1 MNRLNKSTLIIGL
14 TAFVLIVLLLAFISP
29 IAVYLVQKY
38 DEKYTGR
45 QIKID
50 GAYVNPFTG
59 YLHLKNVKIYEY
71 KSDSVFLTV
80 KSLKANFEMWK
91 LFSKTYELSELV
103 LDHPRGA
110 VLQHK
115 KEFNFNDLIEKF
127 SPPKKTDTPREP
139 LHLNILNIEVKDGE
153 FHYIE
158 NVTPVNYFIKQ
169 VNLKSTGIRW
179 DSDTIPVAFSFLAG
193 PGSGDM
199 KGNFTINQKNND
211 YLLQVKA
218 NNYDLNIVGQYIK
231 DLADFGNFRAFLNA
245 DFKSE
250 GNLVYREDVTNSGYL
265 EINDFHFGKNVAEDY
280 ASFNKLA
287 ISIHEMSPLKHIY
300 FYDSVS
306 LSQPYFK
313 YERYD
318 YLDNIQTM
326 FGKGGSKVTKVN
338 ANPEKF
344 NLVIEIAKYIKV
356 LSKNFLRSNY
366 RVDRVAIYSALVK
379 YNDYSLTEKFA
390 VELDPFTLI
399 ADSLD
404 KTHKRVDFAIKSGIR
419 PYGAMAV
426 DISVNPKDSSD
437 FDLNYHFQK
446 LPATVFN
453 PYILRYSSFQLDR
466 GTIELKGSWH
476 VRNGAI
482 KSDNHLLIIDPRLG
496 ERVRNEHYS
505 RLPLHFLMFVIRE
518 RGNVIDYSIPISG
531 NLKDPKFHFKDVI
544 LDALANVFVKP
555 ATTSYRSEVR
565 NAETEIETSMAFK
578 WEMKS
583 TAITDDQERFLEKMA
598 SFLKDNPQTQIT
610 ILPQLYSLKEKEY
623 VLFYEAKKRYFIE
636 SRRVLEDY
644 FLEDD
649 SLGVEAFS
657 VKDTM
662 FQKYLNKKTNDPMLF
677 TIQDKCLKLV
687 GTEVL
692 NKHISAISG
701 RRAALF
707 MNYFSKK
714 DVAKQVRIQPVKSV
728 IPYNGFSI
736 YKITYKNE
744 FPEYVLKAYR
754 RMNELNQ
761 ESPRKQLRKLRKRST
776 PQPN

>member
-1 MNRLNKSTLIIGL
+1 MNRLKKSALIIVL
-14 TAFVLIVLLLAFISP
+14 TAFVLTVLLLAFISP
-29 IAVYLVQKY
+29 AARYLVQKY

-45 QIKID
+45 QIMVE

-71 KSDSVFLTV
+71 KSDSVFLAI

-91 LFSKTYELSELV
+91 LFSKTYELSELI
-103 LDHPRGA
+103 LDHPRG
-110 VLQHK
+110 VILQHK

-127 SPPKKTDTPREP
+127 SPPKKTDKPRDP
-139 LHLNILNIEVKDGE
+139 LHLNILNIEVKEGE
-153 FHYIE
+153 FYYIE

-169 VNLKSTGIRW
+169 VNLKSAGIRW
-179 DSDTIPVAFSFLAG
+179 DSDTIPVTFSFFAG
-193 PGSGDM
+193 PGTGDM
-199 KGNFTINQKNND
+199 KGNFTINQKNKD
-211 YLLQVKA
+211 YHLQVKA
-218 NNYDLNIVGQYIK
+218 TNYDLNIVGQYIK
-231 DLADFGNFRAFLNA
+231 ELADFGNFRAFLNA
-245 DFKSE
+245 DIKSD

-265 EINDFHFGKNVAEDY
+265 EINDFHFGKNAAEDY

-326 FGKGGSKVTKVN
+326 FGKGGSNVTKVN

-366 RVDRVAIYSALVK
+366 RVDRLAIYSALVK
-379 YNDYSLTEKFA
+379 YNDYSLTEKFS

-404 KTHKRVDFAIKSGIR
+404 KTHKRVDFAIKSDIR
-419 PYGAMAV
+419 PYGTMAV

-437 FDLNYHFQK
+437 FDLNYRFQK
-446 LPATVFN
+446 LPASVFN

-476 VRNGAI
+476 VRNGVI
-482 KSDNHLLIIDPRLG
+482 TSDNHLLIIDPRLG
-496 ERVRNEHYS
+496 ERVRNEQYS
-505 RLPLHFLMFVIRE
+505 RLPLHFLMFMIRE

-544 LDALANVFVKP
+544 LDALGNVFVKP

-565 NAETEIETSMAFK
+565 NMEAEIEEAMAFK

-583 TAITDDQERFLEKMA
+583 TAITETQERFLEKMA

-610 ILPQLYSLKEKEY
+610 IFPQLYTLKEKEY
-623 VLFYEAKKRYFIE
+623 VVFYEAKKRYFVE

-644 FLEDD
+644 FLEED
-649 SLGVEAFS
+649 SLDVEAFS
-657 VKDTM
+657 VKDSM
-662 FQKYLNKKTNDPMLF
+662 FQTYLNKKTHDPLLF
-677 TIQDKCLKLV
+677 TLQDKCLKLI
-687 GTEVL
+687 GTDAV
-692 NKHISAISG
+692 NKRLSDINKT
-701 RRAALF
+701 RATLF
-707 MNYFSKK
+707 MSYFQGEK
-714 DVAKQVRIQPVKSV
+714 VATQVRMQPSKQVV
-728 IPYNGFSI
+728 PYNGFSF
-736 YKITYKNE
+736 YKISYKNE

-761 ESPRKQLRKLRKRST
+761 ESPRKKLRKLRKKNT
-776 PQPN
+776 PQV